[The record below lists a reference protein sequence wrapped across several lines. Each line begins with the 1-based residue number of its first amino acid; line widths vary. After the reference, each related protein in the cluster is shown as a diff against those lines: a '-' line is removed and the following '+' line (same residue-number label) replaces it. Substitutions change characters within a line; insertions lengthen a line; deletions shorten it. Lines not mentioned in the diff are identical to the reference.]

1 MKRIALFVLGIG
13 VAGTAWTQLLQ
24 ADGEVRRVNTRTKE
38 ITIKHGPIPHLD
50 MGPMTMAFAV
60 KDAAMLEQVKAGDKV
75 KFIAEKVGNEAVV
88 TKIEVVK

>member
-1 MKRIALFVLGIG
+1 MKRILLFVIGID
-13 VAGTAWTQLLQ
+13 VAGIAWTHVPH

-50 MGPMTMAFAV
+50 MGSMTMAFAV
-60 KDAAMLEQVKAGDKV
+60 KDAAMLEQVKPGDKV

-88 TKIEVVK
+88 TKIQVVK